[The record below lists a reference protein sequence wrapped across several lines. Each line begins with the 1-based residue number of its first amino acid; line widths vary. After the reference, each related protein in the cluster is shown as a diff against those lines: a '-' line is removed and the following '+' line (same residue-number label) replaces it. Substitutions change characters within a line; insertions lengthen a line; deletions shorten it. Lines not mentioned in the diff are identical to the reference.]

1 MRRMRAYRNS
11 RGLTL
16 LECLAAVLIL
26 GLGMVGVI
34 GSMTAALLSNQKA
47 SDMQLATAIAQGTV
61 EQMRSLGFGEVDYES
76 FPASCTKTTADP
88 VTGET
93 MDALA
98 ALRSATKTT
107 VITSNYTG
115 NAKLKKASV
124 KVTWV
129 GRNGQSNSVTLE
141 TLITNRQGLTGT

>member
-1 MRRMRAYRNS
+1 MRRLSTYRTS

-26 GLGMVGVI
+26 GLGLVGVV

-47 SDMQLATAIAQGTV
+47 SDMQLATAIAQGTI
-61 EQMRSLGFGEVDYES
+61 EEMRSLGFGEVDYTS
-76 FPASCTKTTADP
+76 FPATCTKITVDP
-88 VTGET
+88 VSGDP

-107 VITSNYTG
+107 VITTSYTG
-115 NAKLKKASV
+115 NAKLKKVSV
-124 KVTWV
+124 KVAWV
-129 GRNGQSNSVTLE
+129 GRNGKNSSVTLE
-141 TLITNRQGLTGT
+141 TIITNRQGLTGT

>member
-1 MRRMRAYRNS
+1 MRRLSTYRTS

-26 GLGMVGVI
+26 GLGLIGVV

-47 SDMQLATAIAQGTV
+47 SDMQLATAIAQGTI
-61 EQMRSLGFGEVDYES
+61 EEMRSLGFGEVDYTS
-76 FPASCTKTTADP
+76 FPATCTKITVDP
-88 VTGET
+88 VSGDP

-107 VITSNYTG
+107 VITTSYTG
-115 NAKLKKASV
+115 NAKLKKVSV
-124 KVTWV
+124 KVAWV
-129 GRNGQSNSVTLE
+129 GRTGADRN
-141 TLITNRQGLTGT
+141 LIESLS